1 MHPWFYFHAPA
12 ISRDFSFFL
21 QVCTFK
27 LVFYEKLI
35 SQKMHLKG
43 FFLSWTNETFNLP
56 ISVKLTSQI
65 LHLKGFFLSWT
76 DDKCRFKPQLFVKL
90 SSQTLHLKGFFL
102 REFIVCVASSCSSC
116 KARITNI
123 AIGFFP
129 SWTGTTWMFHERIWI
144 LSNCRYK
151 KIRMLL
157 HKSYHPIM
165 NAKSWSIHSYSRFV
179 ALKLGGTIPS
189 SSCFSAA
196 AAGRRRRR

>member
-1 MHPWFYFHAPA
+1 
-12 ISRDFSFFL
+12 
-21 QVCTFK
+21 
-27 LVFYEKLI
+27 
-35 SQKMHLKG
+35 MHLKG

-76 DDKCRFKPQLFVKL
+76 DDKCWFKPQLFVKL

-129 SWTGTTWMFHERIWI
+129 SWTDTTWMFHERIWI